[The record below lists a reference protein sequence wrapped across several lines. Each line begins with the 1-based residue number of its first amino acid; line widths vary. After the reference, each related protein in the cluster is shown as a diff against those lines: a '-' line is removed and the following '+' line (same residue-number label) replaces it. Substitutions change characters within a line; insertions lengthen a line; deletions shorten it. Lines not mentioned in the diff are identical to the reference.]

1 MAQGATGDALGG
13 PTATLMPL
21 INGFMASRVVHVAAE
36 LGIADLL
43 AQGAKSSEVLARETG
58 TSAPS
63 LHRLLR
69 ALASLGVI
77 DELSPGH
84 FALNALGAQLRTGVP
99 DFRAQSSADV
109 RQRAGLA
116 VVG

>member
-1 MAQGATGDALGG
+1 MTEATKDHAPGG
-13 PTATLMPL
+13 LTATLMPL

-43 AQGAKSSEVLARETG
+43 AEGAKSSEVLARETR
-58 TSAPS
+58 THAPS

-77 DELSPGH
+77 DELEPGR
-84 FALNALGAQLRTGVP
+84 FALNELGAQLRVGVP
-99 DFRAQSSADV
+99 HSV
-109 RQRAGLA
+109 RN
-116 VVG
+116 

>member
-1 MAQGATGDALGG
+1 MTQETTGDALGG
-13 PTATLMPL
+13 LTATLMPL

-43 AQGAKSSEVLARETG
+43 AVDAKSAETLASETG
-58 TSAPS
+58 ANIPA

-77 DELSPGH
+77 DELEPGR
-84 FALNALGAQLRTGVP
+84 FALNALGEQRRARLRTK
-99 DFRAQSSADV
+99 SSAHV
-109 RQRAGLA
+109 R
-116 VVG
+116 